1 MPTTP
6 TKGLTPDMFKTLPRG
21 VEVITKDK
29 EKQVRREFEDS
40 TVYVWKTTSPIVN
53 RMNQKFKVSIRELY
67 ASSVGQIF
75 SETPF
80 YRGKLFTNGVT
91 RHEFLHWGIYP
102 IDIVGSVK
110 DLFEARDLLFFELG
124 ISKNDKNWG
133 KKFPYELGELQLYQ
147 NMIGDY
153 LIHVHMAKLNSEE
166 WRVLWQFLMVGGH
179 KQKRDSTFKI
189 YIAVYPRILP
199 SQSTPMPL
207 GDPKSEKDADLIAD
221 LIQKCYKGDVGK
233 PYAIKEI
240 AKILHK
246 YYEED
251 KKHPEEEGEDG
262 DGDPNCPKCGAND
275 WEVEGV
281 IEQDANGNPT
291 KIKVRCKKCGHT
303 MEVKVNPYGS
313 GALKPNK
320 QAHGIKVKWSK
331 EDADKIMEASKGADR
346 NDLGE
351 IGIDLSKEDYVEA
364 LQRAKIRRFIKEHV
378 VISKD
383 KFMKEG
389 EQFRVS
395 TDVWQMGD
403 SLLDINIPSSEIA
416 SLGIDDLR
424 MIPTVTLKKNVYVT
438 TKGTDYEKLKG
449 VKYFG
454 FLDVSGSMSGFPERK
469 ALAMLKEVW
478 ECSKK
483 LDFDFHLCLFSTRA
497 KRVAQA
503 DLKRF
508 FEDASFRQSCGNLGG
523 GTCLSEGFKQFDDV
537 EYKDANIV
545 VISDCDIGDVAET
558 KEEMLKIAQ
567 HTNSF
572 KIIII
577 RESERINDE
586 EIKRLQDEWFPNR
599 EVKVLG
605 VSTNA
610 EDFSYER

>member
-6 TKGLTPDMFKTLPRG
+6 NKGLDPKMFKNLPRG
-21 VEVITKDK
+21 IEVITKDK

-40 TVYVWKTTSPIVN
+40 TVFVWKTTSPIVN
-53 RMNQKFKVSIRELY
+53 RMNQNFRVAIKEKY
-67 ASSVGQIF
+67 ASTVGQVF

-102 IDIVGSVK
+102 IDVVCSVK
-110 DLFEARDLLFFELG
+110 DLFEAKDLLLFELG
-124 ISKNDKNWG
+124 ISRNDKNWG

-147 NMIGDY
+147 NMVGDY
-153 LIHVHMAKLNSEE
+153 LIHLHMGKINPEE

-179 KQKRDSTFKI
+179 QEKRDSTFKI
-189 YIAVYPRILP
+189 YIAVYPRIMP
-199 SQSTPMPL
+199 TQTTPIQL
-207 GDPKSEKDADLIAD
+207 GDPSADADADKIAD
-221 LIQKCYKGDVGK
+221 IMIKCYKGDIGK
-233 PYAIKEI
+233 PFAVKEI

-251 KKHPEEEGEDG
+251 KKHQGEDG
-262 DGDPNCPKCGAND
+262 EDGEGDPSCPKCGAND

-281 IEQDANGNPT
+281 LETDANGNPT

-303 MEVKVNPYGS
+303 MDVKVNPYGS
-313 GALKPNK
+313 GALRPSK
-320 QAHGIKVKWSK
+320 QAHGIKIKWSK
-331 EDADKIMEASKGADR
+331 EDIDKITEASKGADR
-346 NDLGE
+346 NDLGD
-351 IGIDLSKEDYVEA
+351 IGIDLSKEDFVEA
-364 LQRAKIRRFIKEHV
+364 MQRAKIRRFIKEHV

-383 KFMKEG
+383 KFMAEG
-389 EQFRVS
+389 ELFRVS

-403 SLLDINIPSSEIA
+403 SLLDINLPATELA

-454 FLDVSGSMSGFPERK
+454 FLDVSGSMSGQPERK

-497 KRVAQA
+497 KRISK
-503 DLKRF
+503 DEIKRF
-508 FEDASFRQSCGNLGG
+508 FDDTSFRQSCGNLGG
-523 GTCLSEGFKQFDDV
+523 GTCLSEGFKQFDDA

-567 HTNSF
+567 STNSF
-572 KIIII
+572 KVIII
-577 RESERINDE
+577 REAERINDE
-586 EIKRLQDEWFPNR
+586 EIIKLQEEWFPNK
-599 EVKVLG
+599 EVKVMG

-610 EDFSYER
+610 DDFSYER